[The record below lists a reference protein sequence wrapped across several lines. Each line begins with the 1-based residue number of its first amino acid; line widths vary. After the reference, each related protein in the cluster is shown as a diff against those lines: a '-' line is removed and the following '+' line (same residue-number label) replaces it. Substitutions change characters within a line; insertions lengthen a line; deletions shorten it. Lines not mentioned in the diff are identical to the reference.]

1 MNINAGNASF
11 ASGTQAALDPKTEAL
26 ARELEKCWKDYQA
39 VRQTAEAL
47 AHRPGLPPD
56 LIQEVNRAA
65 SDILA
70 DTVMDVLKEHFFAEA
85 KKPAAPPSGPEPGP
99 ARASESAGAK
109 EAAGGG
115 PETPKP
121 KPSRQLSR
129 VEYDKMLAGV
139 CGGLAEYFRIDSSL
153 VRVGFI
159 LTALPPFMFV
169 GLIAYVIL
177 TILLPL
183 KLTPD
188 EG

>member
-1 MNINAGNASF
+1 MIMNAGNTAVE
-11 ASGTQAALDPKTEAL
+11 AGTQPPLDPKTEAL
-26 ARELEKCWKDYQA
+26 ARELEKRWKDYQA
-39 VRQTAEAL
+39 MKHTAEAL
-47 AHRPGLPPD
+47 AYRPGLPPD

-70 DTVMDVLKEHFFAEA
+70 DAVMDVLKEHFSPEA
-85 KKPAAPPSGPEPGP
+85 KKPAAPPPGPEPGP
-99 ARASESAGAK
+99 ARASEAAEA

-115 PETPKP
+115 PESPKP
-121 KPSRQLSR
+121 KSSRQLSR

-177 TILLPL
+177 AILLPL
-183 KLTPD
+183 KLTPE